1 MARQSKVSRRGKALP
16 LTDADLDA
24 LAEITDADIL
34 RAQQEAR
41 RLLSRQY
48 KNLLQAVID
57 DDPSSGRPVTP
68 DV

>member
-48 KNLLQAVID
+48 KNLLQAVFD

-68 DV
+68 NV

>member
-41 RLLSRQY
+41 RLLPRRY

>member
-68 DV
+68 NV

>member
-1 MARQSKVSRRGKALP
+1 M
-16 LTDADLDA
+16 TDADLDA

-68 DV
+68 NV

>member
-1 MARQSKVSRRGKALP
+1 MARQSKRSRRGKALP

-57 DDPSSGRPVTP
+57 DDPSPGRPVTP
-68 DV
+68 NV